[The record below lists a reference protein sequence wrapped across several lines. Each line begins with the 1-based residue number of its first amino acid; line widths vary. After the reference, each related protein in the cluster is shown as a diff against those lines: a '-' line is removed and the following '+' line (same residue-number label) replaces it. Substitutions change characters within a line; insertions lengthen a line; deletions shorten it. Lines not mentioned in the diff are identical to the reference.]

1 MYKYFLL
8 NILFLIPVVFF
19 AYPNIR
25 RHVKRTLY
33 LLAILLVLTAI
44 FDNLIIYSGI
54 VEYTSQNIL
63 EVYVGR
69 APIEDFLYALAAVML
84 LPALWERFNKNA

>member
-1 MYKYFLL
+1 MYKYFFL

-19 AYPNIR
+19 AYPNTR

-63 EVYVGR
+63 GVYVGR
-69 APIEDFLYALAAVML
+69 APIEDFSYALAAVML